1 MFRSLKLSANPRP
14 GKPVLALA
22 ALLLGFNLAACSS
35 DPPPDMNTVK
45 KLVAEDRQFDA
56 LKVLIPLAQDGDPQ
70 AQYELAGFYHYGY
83 VGANDYAKALKW
95 YRASA
100 RQGYADSMVGL
111 SVMYLGGQGVAK
123 DRREAFV
130 WLNLA
135 AQYMSDK
142 QALAKVKAVRD
153 EIGRTLTKD
162 DIAFAKAESLLL
174 QPETARSW
182 EAGVNL
188 KYNDVFTADDSL
200 RAKVNLF
207 HTDVENYIDV
217 DLTTTPRTAINI
229 GDARLKGVEAE
240 AVYDYGWGF
249 VNLSGALIDAK
260 IVSGVYEGQ
269 ALNNTPLDRFAATIG
284 FRALEDKLTFGAQY
298 LAVGKITRTNRLRPD
313 DPPVDDDGFDLV
325 NVFANWQIND
335 HTRLDFGVDN
345 VFNKAYTDP
354 QSAWSTTAATEEGKG
369 RTFKI
374 ALTGRIG
381 G

>member
-1 MFRSLKLSANPRP
+1 MFRSLKFSASYRP
-14 GKPVLALA
+14 GRSLIALA
-22 ALLLGFNLAACSS
+22 ALLSGFSIAACSS

-56 LKVLIPLAQDGDPQ
+56 LQTLIPLATAGDPQ

-142 QALAKVKAVRD
+142 QALTKVKTVRD

-174 QPETARSW
+174 QPESSSVQPNEAESIDHLPDALPQEPAATVGAEPLQNVPPDTGPLSTAPTVTTAPATTTAAPAITTSNPVQMELQPSLPAAPRPTT
-182 EAGVNL
+182 NL
-188 KYNDVFTADDSL
+188 PV
-200 RAKVNLF
+200 
-207 HTDVENYIDV
+207 
-217 DLTTTPRTAINI
+217 TTTPT
-229 GDARLKGVEAE
+229 
-240 AVYDYGWGF
+240 
-249 VNLSGALIDAK
+249 STT
-260 IVSGVYEGQ
+260 
-269 ALNNTPLDRFAATIG
+269 TPLATTPVTT
-284 FRALEDKLTFGAQY
+284 RPVAPKLPATTLPSSTTPATTQS
-298 LAVGKITRTNRLRPD
+298 APPPPPPITTDAGPAD
-313 DPPVDDDGFDLV
+313 PVDPVPAF
-325 NVFANWQIND
+325 
-335 HTRLDFGVDN
+335 
-345 VFNKAYTDP
+345 
-354 QSAWSTTAATEEGKG
+354 
-369 RTFKI
+369 
-374 ALTGRIG
+374 
-381 G
+381 

>member
-1 MFRSLKLSANPRP
+1 MFRSLKLSASPRP

-56 LKVLIPLAQDGDPQ
+56 LKILIPLAQDGDPQ

-135 AQYMSDK
+135 AQYMGDK

-174 QPETARSW
+174 QPETSSVQPN
-182 EAGVNL
+182 EAESIDHLPDMATTQEAPAAVATEPLQNVPPDTL
-188 KYNDVFTADDSL
+188 PLTSAPVSSAPASSAPSL
-200 RAKVNLF
+200 PQMELQPSLPAAPRPAA
-207 HTDVENYIDV
+207 I
-217 DLTTTPRTAINI
+217 TTP
-229 GDARLKGVEAE
+229 
-240 AVYDYGWGF
+240 
-249 VNLSGALIDAK
+249 
-260 IVSGVYEGQ
+260 
-269 ALNNTPLDRFAATIG
+269 
-284 FRALEDKLTFGAQY
+284 
-298 LAVGKITRTNRLRPD
+298 
-313 DPPVDDDGFDLV
+313 PVTTKP
-325 NVFANWQIND
+325 A
-335 HTRLDFGVDN
+335 
-345 VFNKAYTDP
+345 
-354 QSAWSTTAATEEGKG
+354 STTPASTLPVTTLPATTAPATPQPVPPPPLPPSSSNAAPATAVDPVPE
-369 RTFKI
+369 F
-374 ALTGRIG
+374 
-381 G
+381 